1 MSSISSGPCWATRTA
16 VAHHLS
22 ARRYAPHG
30 PVWPSRPRSPAPAA
44 VDRPFDPR
52 PRSATSVLSRNS
64 PFQPAEPQW
73 GPLSTEYCTPR
84 VNPLPSADETAV
96 SPCTLGLVSHAIPVC
111 PVSAT
116 ITHPRLGTHP
126 PSEVTFPVGCQ
137 DPIRLWASQEVT
149 PPELVALHLHEGM
162 VPQSWSIY
170 PTESTAFRHGWNIGT
185 PHPGGFH
192 LGGGRS
198 QWHT

>member
-52 PRSATSVLSRNS
+52 PRSATSALSRNS

-73 GPLSTEYCTPR
+73 GPLSTEYCTSR

-149 PPELVALHLHEGM
+149 PPGSLRCTFMRAWCLKAGPYTL
-162 VPQSWSIY
+162 QSQPLSDTDGILA
-170 PTESTAFRHGWNIGT
+170 PHT
-185 PHPGGFH
+185 PAGFI
-192 LGGGRS
+192 
-198 QWHT
+198 

>member
-1 MSSISSGPCWATRTA
+1 MSGTYPRLMSSISSGPCWATRTA

-52 PRSATSVLSRNS
+52 PRSATSALSRNS

-73 GPLSTEYCTPR
+73 GPLSTEYCTSR

-137 DPIRLWASQEVT
+137 DPIRLWTSQEVT
-149 PPELVALHLHEGM
+149 PPRARCVA
-162 VPQSWSIY
+162 PS
-170 PTESTAFRHGWNIGT
+170 
-185 PHPGGFH
+185 
-192 LGGGRS
+192 
-198 QWHT
+198 